1 MVFTENLTIKTK
13 KKVDLINITDTVQV
27 AVERSRIKE
36 GIVALFTTHTT
47 AGIFI
52 NEDEANLLTD
62 VESTLRD
69 LFDKAVY
76 QHNRIDNNA
85 EAHIKA
91 IFLGSEKVISLS
103 NGKLDLGTWQRVF
116 FSEFDGPRTRTVK
129 VKVIGE

>member
-1 MVFTENLTIKTK
+1 MVFAENLTIKTK
-13 KKVDLINITDTVQV
+13 KKVDLVNITEAVQA
-27 AVERSRIKE
+27 AVDRSKIKE

-62 VESTLRD
+62 IESTLRE
-69 LFDKAVY
+69 LFDKGVY
-76 QHNRIDNNA
+76 LHNRIDNNA

-91 IFLGSEKVISLS
+91 IFLGSDKVISLS

-116 FSEFDGPRTRTVK
+116 FSEFDGPRTRAVK
-129 VKVIGE
+129 IKIVGE